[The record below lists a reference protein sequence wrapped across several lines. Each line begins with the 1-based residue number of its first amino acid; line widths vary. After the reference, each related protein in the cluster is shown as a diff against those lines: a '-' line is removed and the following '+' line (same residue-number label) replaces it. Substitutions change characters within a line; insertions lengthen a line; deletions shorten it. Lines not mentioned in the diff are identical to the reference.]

1 MSGFDFISNHHL
13 ELPDDVFRLLRD
25 AIYHRTGLWFAESS
39 KYLLQ
44 KRLSPRARELNF
56 DSFQKYFYYLQYD
69 ARSDAEFDAIYD
81 LVTTNETYF
90 FREQAQLS
98 AFVEEIIPDI
108 LSRKSVKKIRV
119 WSAGCAS
126 GEEPYSIAMMLAEA
140 DYYEH
145 AAFEIFASDISQ
157 QALVRARKG
166 QYRESAFR
174 ATDPN
179 IRDRFFVRESDGSWR
194 IADAI
199 RNRVSF
205 GRLNLYDGARV
216 SLLGSV
222 DVIFCRNV
230 IIYFDEASKK
240 TVIGS
245 FYNRLVDGG
254 YLLLG
259 HSESLISLSTQFRLR
274 HLKHDMVYQKS

>member
-1 MSGFDFISNHHL
+1 M
-13 ELPDDVFRLLRD
+13 
-25 AIYHRTGLWFAESS
+25 
-39 KYLLQ
+39 LLQ
-44 KRLSPRARELNF
+44 EQGWF
-56 DSFQKYFYYLQYD
+56 D
-69 ARSDAEFDAIYD
+69 R
-81 LVTTNETYF
+81 
-90 FREQAQLS
+90 
-98 AFVEEIIPDI
+98 
-108 LSRKSVKKIRV
+108 
-119 WSAGCAS
+119 
-126 GEEPYSIAMMLAEA
+126 
-140 DYYEH
+140 